1 MEPSTDNSTHINL
14 VLDRIRNHIIKQEIK
29 IDNQELLINELEQQ
43 LKCLKKSDADKKNL
57 LLLL

>member
-14 VLDRIRNHIIKQEIK
+14 ALDRIRNHIIKQEIK

-43 LKCLKKSDADKKNL
+43 LKCLKKSDDYTL
-57 LLLL
+57 